1 MALKNPIG
9 FSIKTFAFTSKV
21 QLRQD
26 ILQSLKSSPA
36 LREEIRRVFQMA
48 NRRIQNIES
57 KELVSPA
64 VMALNKGD
72 IQGFTKFSMK
82 HSWEDL
88 KAEYG
93 KAVAFLRQPTSTA
106 TGVREYNAH
115 LMKAYDLAKDEFDL
129 MAKKIQDKFLSVKD
143 DNFVEQYL
151 MRYKDYTGELET
163 EAQDVSSQIESDAVM
178 LAEALE
184 KDIQREADSAAD
196 AISSEQSAIARGI
209 LDVFKK
215 FGL

>member
-1 MALKNPIG
+1 
-9 FSIKTFAFTSKV
+9 
-21 QLRQD
+21 
-26 ILQSLKSSPA
+26 
-36 LREEIRRVFQMA
+36 MA

-82 HSWEDL
+82 GSWEEL

-115 LMKAYDLAKDEFDL
+115 LMEAYDLTKDEFDL
-129 MAKKIQDKFLSVKD
+129 MARKIQEKFLSVKD

-151 MRYKDYTGELET
+151 MRYKDYTGELEM
-163 EAQDVSSQIESDAVM
+163 EAEDVSQQIESDAVM

-184 KDIQREADSAAD
+184 NDIQREAYSAAN
-196 AISSEQSAIARGI
+196 AISREQNAMARGI
-209 LDVFKK
+209 LDVLSK

>member
-1 MALKNPIG
+1 MAKNPIG
-9 FSIKTFAFTSKV
+9 FSIKTFAFTNKV

-36 LREEIRRVFQMA
+36 LRAEIRRVFQMA

-82 HSWEDL
+82 GSWEEL

-115 LMKAYDLAKDEFDL
+115 LMKAYDLNKDEFDL

-151 MRYKDYTGELET
+151 MRYKDYTGELEM
-163 EAQDVSSQIESDAVM
+163 EAEDVSQQIESDAVM
-178 LAEALE
+178 LAQALE
-184 KDIQREADSAAD
+184 NDIQREADSAAN
-196 AISSEQSAIARGI
+196 AISREQNAMARGI
-209 LDVFKK
+209 LDVLSK

>member
-1 MALKNPIG
+1 MAKNPIG
-9 FSIKTFAFTSKV
+9 FSIKTFAFTNKV

-48 NRRIQNIES
+48 NRRIQNIE
-57 KELVSPA
+57 KAELVSPA
-64 VMALNKGD
+64 VMGLNKGD

-82 HSWEDL
+82 GSWEDL

-115 LMKAYDLAKDEFDL
+115 LMKAYDLKKDEFDL

-151 MRYKDYTGELET
+151 MRYKDYTGELEM
-163 EAQDVSSQIESDAVM
+163 EAEDVSQQIESDAVM

-196 AISSEQSAIARGI
+196 AISSEQSALARDI

-215 FGL
+215 FHL

>member
-1 MALKNPIG
+1 MAIKNPIG
-9 FSIKTFAFTSKV
+9 FSIRTFAFTSKV

-82 HSWEDL
+82 GSWEEL
-88 KAEYG
+88 KSEYG

-106 TGVREYNAH
+106 TGVREYNKH

-151 MRYKDYTGELET
+151 MRYKDYTGELEM
-163 EAQDVSSQIESDAVM
+163 EAEDVSQQIESDAVM
-178 LAEALE
+178 LAQALE
-184 KDIQREADSAAD
+184 KDIQREADSAAN

-209 LDVFKK
+209 LDVLKK

>member
-1 MALKNPIG
+1 
-9 FSIKTFAFTSKV
+9 
-21 QLRQD
+21 
-26 ILQSLKSSPA
+26 
-36 LREEIRRVFQMA
+36 MA
-48 NRRIQNIES
+48 NRRIQNIE
-57 KELVSPA
+57 KAELVSPA
-64 VMALNKGD
+64 VMGLNKGD

-82 HSWEDL
+82 GSWEDL

-115 LMKAYDLAKDEFDL
+115 LMKAYDLKKDEFDL

-151 MRYKDYTGELET
+151 MRYKDYTGELEM
-163 EAQDVSSQIESDAVM
+163 EAEDVSQQIESDAVM

-184 KDIQREADSAAD
+184 KDIQREANSAAD
-196 AISSEQSAIARGI
+196 AISSEQSALARDI

-215 FGL
+215 FRL

>member
-1 MALKNPIG
+1 MAKNTIG
-9 FSIKTFAFTSKV
+9 FSIRTFGFTSKV
-21 QLRQD
+21 TLRQD
-26 ILQSLKSSPA
+26 ILQSLKSSPS

-72 IQGFTKFSMK
+72 IQGYTKFSMK
-82 HSWEDL
+82 GSWEEL

-93 KAVAFLRQPTSTA
+93 KAVSFLRQPTSTA

-115 LMKAYDLAKDEFDL
+115 LMKAYDLKKDEFDL

-151 MRYKDYTGELET
+151 MRYKDYTGELEM
-163 EAQDVSSQIESDAVM
+163 EAEDVSQQIESDAVM

-184 KDIQREADSAAD
+184 KDIQREADRAAD
-196 AISSEQSAIARGI
+196 AISSEKDAIARGL
-209 LDVFKK
+209 LDIFKK
-215 FGL
+215 FRL

>member
-1 MALKNPIG
+1 MAIKNPIG

-26 ILQSLKSSPA
+26 ILQSLKSSPT
-36 LREEIRRVFQMA
+36 LRAEIRRVFQMA

-82 HSWEDL
+82 GSWEDL

-93 KAVAFLRQPTSTA
+93 KAVAYLRQPTSTA

-115 LMKAYDLAKDEFDL
+115 LMKAYDLNKDEFDL

-151 MRYKDYTGELET
+151 MRYKDYTGELEM
-163 EAQDVSSQIESDAVM
+163 EAEDVSQQIESDAVM

-184 KDIQREADSAAD
+184 NDIQREADSAAN
-196 AISSEQSAIARGI
+196 AISREQNAMARGI
-209 LDVFKK
+209 LDVLSK

>member
-1 MALKNPIG
+1 MAKNPIG

-64 VMALNKGD
+64 VMGLNKGD
-72 IQGFTKFSMK
+72 IEGFTKFSMK
-82 HSWEDL
+82 GSWEEL

-106 TGVREYNAH
+106 TGTREYNAH
-115 LMKAYDLAKDEFDL
+115 LMKAYDLKKDEFDL

-178 LAEALE
+178 LAQALE
-184 KDIQREADSAAD
+184 KDIQREADSAAN
-196 AISSEQSAIARGI
+196 AISREQNAMARGI
-209 LDVFKK
+209 LDVLSK

>member
-1 MALKNPIG
+1 MAIKNPIG
-9 FSIKTFAFTSKV
+9 FSIRTFAFTSKV

-82 HSWEDL
+82 GSWEDL

-178 LAEALE
+178 LAQALE
-184 KDIQREADSAAD
+184 KDIQREADSAAN

-209 LDVFKK
+209 LDVLKK